1 MRTNLEQR
9 MIQKALAF
17 KFDDSD
23 KLLDSVLESS
33 GHDEIKKKFKNVC
46 AMLSEPL
53 VNRLEN
59 TLGILSISKR
69 EFIEMALIE
78 ALDKADKVMDE
89 FGIDDFIESLV
100 GQSKNVP
107 SATDSKDS
115 R

>member
-1 MRTNLEQR
+1 MRTVLEQR

-23 KLLDSVLESS
+23 KLIDGLLESS
-33 GHDEIKKKFKNVC
+33 EHPEFKKKFKNVC

-53 VNRLEN
+53 VNRLES

-89 FGIDDFIESLV
+89 FGIDDFIESIV
-100 GQSKNVP
+100 ASQKNN
-107 SATDSKDS
+107 AK
-115 R
+115 